1 MRLIFFV
8 IIIFIILIIFYKFTN
23 KNMTFI
29 KSDIDNNYY
38 LVRDLP
44 DKNIAINMLAYNKQ
58 KIIKLINHLNDKKD
72 TDYKEYKL
80 NIDRLN
86 KKINDLVISEN
97 NGNGSETS
105 YSVNK
110 GDELV
115 LCLRSKKEWNKF
127 HDNNLIFYVILHELS
142 HIASPVYEEEY
153 NNHGPVFK
161 KIFSFLTRVAIDIKL
176 YDRIDFSKNSEEYC
190 GIYISDS
197 II

>member
-1 MRLIFFV
+1 MRLLFFV

-38 LVRDLP
+38 LVRDLS
-44 DKNIAINMLAYNKQ
+44 DKNIAANMLAYNKE
-58 KIIKLINHLNDKKD
+58 KIIKLINHLYDKKD
-72 TDYKEYKL
+72 SEYKEYKL
-80 NIDRLN
+80 NIERLYN
-86 KKINDLVISEN
+86 RIDDLIISEN
-97 NGNGSETS
+97 NGNSSETS

-115 LCLRSKKEWNKF
+115 LCLRSKSNWNKF

-142 HIASPVYEEEY
+142 HIASPVYEEEH

-161 KIFSFLTRVAIDIKL
+161 KIFSFLTLVAINTKL
-176 YDRIDFSKNSEEYC
+176 YDKIEFNKKNEEYC
-190 GIYISDS
+190 GIYITDS

>member
-38 LVRDLP
+38 LVQDLP
-44 DKNIAINMLAYNKQ
+44 DNNIAVNMLAYNKQ
-58 KIIKLINHLNDKKD
+58 KIIKLINYLNDKKN

-80 NIDRLN
+80 NIDRLY
-86 KKINDLVISEN
+86 KKINDLIISEN
-97 NGNGSETS
+97 NGSGSETS

-161 KIFSFLTRVAIDIKL
+161 KIFSFLTTVAIDIKL
-176 YDRIDFSKNSEEYC
+176 YDRIEFNKNNEEYC
-190 GIYISDS
+190 GIYITDS
-197 II
+197 IV